1 MVFQFLRLEMLKLS
15 RSSSFGRSLAV
26 ALFLGLV
33 ALLLLSYIFLLGISL
48 PYLIENF
55 FEGEEAVNVLNRY
68 LIYFFLF
75 EIIYRY
81 FIQSLPVLDLENW
94 LHHPVNKGFIINFL
108 LVKSFISP
116 LNIVAILL
124 FLPIT
129 VMNITPSYG
138 AGQAF
143 QWFGFL
149 LMLSWALHYLVL
161 WFKQSYD
168 DSIWSIVM
176 LAGVMVL
183 SSGANYMGWFDI
195 GQVMAPVFE
204 FALVNFLP
212 VAIGV
217 LIFIAAYL
225 VAYKFYRKNTYVED
239 LTSEEQVKFGNQSIG
254 FFNRFGMAGEYANLE
269 WKLIIRHKKSRT
281 YLNLAGFFL
290 LYGLIFYTN
299 DAGYV
304 PGETFPYL
312 WVFVGSFITGIF
324 MLQYGQLFLSWN
336 SANFDF
342 FLSRKNGVKE
352 LVQGKYLLF
361 ASICS
366 LCLLLSV
373 PYVYFGWDILLIH
386 LVMFVFN
393 IGVIMHLVIWLSLYK
408 PKPMDLNKGAMF
420 NYEGVGMAQFLMIIP
435 MMVAPY
441 IFFLPIAALWGP
453 YVGLA
458 VLGVIGIAG
467 MLAFNKMAAISV
479 QRIISNKY
487 EISSSF
493 RQEL

>member
-1 MVFQFLRLEMLKLS
+1 MIFQFLRLEMLKLS

-33 ALLLLSYIFLLGISL
+33 GLLLLSYVFLLGISL
-48 PYLIENF
+48 PYLLNNF
-55 FEGEEAVNVLNRY
+55 FEGEESVTVLNRY

-94 LHHPVNKGFIINFL
+94 LHHPVKKRFIINFL
-108 LVKSFISP
+108 LGKSFVSP
-116 LNIVAILL
+116 LNIIVILL

-129 VMNITPSYG
+129 VMEIAPTYG
-138 AGQAF
+138 TVQAF

-149 LMLSWALHYLVL
+149 VMLSWSLHYLVM

-176 LAGVMVL
+176 LAVVMIL

-195 GQVMAPVFE
+195 GVVVQPVFE
-204 FALVNFLP
+204 LALANIFL
-212 VAIGV
+212 
-217 LIFIAAYL
+217 FILGILLFMGSYYIAFY
-225 VAYKFYRKNTYVED
+225 FYRRHAYVED
-239 LTSEEQVKFGNQSIG
+239 LTSEEDIKFGNQSIG

-324 MLQYGQLFLSWN
+324 VLQYGQLFLSWN

-342 FLSRKNGVKE
+342 FLSRKDGVEE
-352 LVQGKYLLF
+352 LVKGKYLLF
-361 ASICS
+361 ASICL

-386 LVMFVFN
+386 VVMFVFN
-393 IGVIMHLVIWLSLYK
+393 LGVIMHLVIWFSLYK

-441 IFFLPIAALWGP
+441 IIFLPVAAIWGP
-453 YVGLA
+453 YTGLA
-458 VLGVIGIAG
+458 ALGIIGLTGILG
-467 MLAFNKMAAISV
+467 FKKLAAISV
-479 QRIISNKY
+479 NRIVSNKY
-487 EISSSF
+487 EISSAF